1 MTSDRF
7 DQEQMFQWIKDQV
20 SMGAR
25 RAGSA
30 ADRQNEDYIEAHL
43 RDFGLE
49 KVRREP
55 IPITHWAA
63 QTHSVEIDD
72 GSGFK
77 RVDAFPIPYSAFTA
91 PEGKEARLVF
101 ADRDTLWHR
110 ADWEGAIV
118 VTEIGFPEL
127 DVKLLRKFSLG
138 QYDPDG
144 SLDLVKHPAT
154 WVRLGWHLYHLAAKR
169 GAVGFIGIVK
179 DQPGG
184 SCHMYAPYG
193 FREKDILD
201 KPIPGFWVGRAEA
214 SWLRK
219 AAESGAAKARLC
231 LAGIRE
237 PATMHNIVGEVPGAS
252 DETIVLTCHHDSPFD
267 SPVED
272 ASGVA
277 VVLALAR
284 YFAQHRALKRRLVV
298 VLTAG
303 HFYGSLGTRTFIEKH
318 QDDVV
323 KHTALEITIEHIAPR
338 GHRGR
343 RAPTGPLR
351 TPRGGGGVRAHEPH
365 CDGSAPGRCQDPRA
379 QPHCSA
385 PSRGTAG
392 RLPSH
397 RWRRLVRRRGAGRQL
412 HHQSGVPAHRRRRP
426 RVRGQGPTVQG
437 GRHLRGLHR
446 VDRQRAQGLHSAVDS
461 RRYLYAMKL
470 LKHVSRART
479 TFFGT
484 RPVY

>member
-1 MTSDRF
+1 MPGDRF
-7 DQEQMFQWIKDQV
+7 DSEQMFGWIKDQA

-63 QTHSVEIDD
+63 ETHSVEIDA

-77 RVDAFPIPYSAFTA
+77 PVDSFPIPYSAFTA
-91 PEGKEARLVF
+91 PEGREARLVF
-101 ADRDTLWHR
+101 ADPATLWHR
-110 ADWEGAIV
+110 ADWKGAIV
-118 VTEIGFPEL
+118 VTEIGFPDL

-169 GAVGFIGIVK
+169 GAEGFIGIVK

-201 KPIPGFWVGRAEA
+201 KPIPGFWVGRADA

-219 AAESGAAKARLC
+219 AAESGHGKARLS

-237 PATMHNIVGEVPGAS
+237 PGTMHNIVGEIPGSSEGAGGPCRGRS
-252 DETIVLTCHHDSPFD
+252 RRPCEATTRRPGRPRIQGWACRGCPSP
-267 SPVED
+267 
-272 ASGVA
+272 
-277 VVLALAR
+277 
-284 YFAQHRALKRRLVV
+284 
-298 VLTAG
+298 
-303 HFYGSLGTRTFIEKH
+303 GSRTGAYMWQLPPGWSFTMPMKPS
-318 QDDVV
+318 
-323 KHTALEITIEHIAPR
+323 APR
-338 GHRGR
+338 LAARWYRCHPR
-343 RAPTGPLR
+343 RTH
-351 TPRGGGGVRAHEPH
+351 V
-365 CDGSAPGRCQDPRA
+365 
-379 QPHCSA
+379 
-385 PSRGTAG
+385 AG
-392 RLPSH
+392 CLTRSRLPSGSY
-397 RWRRLVRRRGAGRQL
+397 WPRLNFLSSFTSRSGKPISVTMIAPFQLARCQSVAG
-412 HHQSGVPAHRRRRP
+412 
-426 RVRGQGPTVQG
+426 
-437 GRHLRGLHR
+437 
-446 VDRQRAQGLHSAVDS
+446 SA
-461 RRYLYAMKL
+461 KT
-470 LKHVSRART
+470 SRASLPS
-479 TFFGT
+479 GA
-484 RPVY
+484 VNAE

>member
-1 MTSDRF
+1 MSSDRF
-7 DQEQMFQWIKDQV
+7 DSEQMFGWIRDQV

-63 QTHSVEIDD
+63 ETHSVEIDD
-72 GSGFK
+72 GSGFEQ
-77 RVDAFPIPYSAFTA
+77 VDSFPIPYSAFTA
-91 PEGKEARLVF
+91 PEGREARLVF
-101 ADRDTLWHR
+101 ADPATLWHR
-110 ADWEGAIV
+110 ADWKGAIV
-118 VTEIGFPEL
+118 VTEIGFPDL

-201 KPIPGFWVGRAEA
+201 KPIPGFWVGRADA

-219 AAESGAAKARLC
+219 AAESGHGKARLS

-237 PATMHNIVGEVPGAS
+237 PGTMHNIVGEIPGS
-252 DETIVLTCHHDSPFD
+252 SEETIVLTCHHDSPFA

-284 YFAQHRALKRRLVV
+284 HFAQQRGLERRLVV

-303 HFYGSLGTRTFIEKH
+303 HFYGSLGTRTFIETH
-318 QDDVV
+318 RDDVV
-323 KHTALEITIEHIAPR
+323 KHTALEITIEHIALEAIEDDQQR
-338 GHRGR
+338 LV
-343 RAPTGPLR
+343 PTGLPEAAGVFVPMNRTVTGLLLDAAKTHELSRTVLLPAEGPLGDYPP
-351 TPRGGGGVRAHEPH
+351 TDGGDWYA
-365 CDGSAPGRCQDPRA
+365 A
-379 QPHCSA
+379 
-385 PSRGTAG
+385 
-392 RLPSH
+392 
-397 RWRRLVRRRGAGRQL
+397 
-412 HHQSGVPAHRRRRP
+412 GVPVVNYITNPVYLLTDDDAFEFVAKDRLSKVAGTFADFIESIDSVP
-426 RVRGQGPTVQG
+426 R
-437 GRHLRGLHR
+437 
-446 VDRQRAQGLHSAVDS
+446 DAISAVDS
-461 RRYLYAMKL
+461 QRYKYAMKL
-470 LKHVSRART
+470 LKHVSRAKT
-479 TFFGT
+479 TFFGIK
-484 RPVY
+484 PVY

>member
-30 ADRQNEDYIEAHL
+30 ADRRNEDYIEAHL
-43 RDFGLE
+43 RDFGL
-49 KVRREP
+49 RGSSGAHP
-55 IPITHWAA
+55 HHPLGCPDT
-63 QTHSVEIDD
+63 SVEIDD

-193 FREKDILD
+193 FREKDISTSRSLGSGSAGLRRRGCARR
-201 KPIPGFWVGRAEA
+201 PRAAPPRPACA
-214 SWLRK
+214 SR
-219 AAESGAAKARLC
+219 
-231 LAGIRE
+231 IRE
-237 PATMHNIVGEVPGAS
+237 PATMHNIVGEVPAQATRPSS
-252 DETIVLTCHHDSPFD
+252 DLP
-267 SPVED
+267 PR
-272 ASGVA
+272 
-277 VVLALAR
+277 LALRLAR
-284 YFAQHRALKRRLVV
+284 RGRQRCGCGARPRPALRPAQGA
-298 VLTAG
+298 
-303 HFYGSLGTRTFIEKH
+303 E
-318 QDDVV
+318 
-323 KHTALEITIEHIAPR
+323 APT
-338 GHRGR
+338 GR
-343 RAPTGPLR
+343 RAH
-351 TPRGGGGVRAHEPH
+351 RGALH
-365 CDGSAPGRCQDPRA
+365 GSWAPDLHREAPG
-379 QPHCSA
+379 
-385 PSRGTAG
+385 
-392 RLPSH
+392 
-397 RWRRLVRRRGAGRQL
+397 
-412 HHQSGVPAHRRRRP
+412 
-426 RVRGQGPTVQG
+426 
-437 GRHLRGLHR
+437 
-446 VDRQRAQGLHSAVDS
+446 
-461 RRYLYAMKL
+461 
-470 LKHVSRART
+470 
-479 TFFGT
+479 
-484 RPVY
+484 